1 MSSNHVTD
9 EQKEIAIH
17 IEGLSKCYQI
27 YDKPHHRLL
36 QGLFG
41 KKRQYY
47 REFWALKDVS
57 MTIYKG
63 ETVGIIGQNGS
74 GKSTLLQLLCG
85 TLTPTAGTV
94 AVNGRVAALLELGAG
109 FNPEF
114 TGKENVYMNATILGL
129 SRAEIDARYEQI
141 VAFSEIGEF
150 VNQPVKTYSSGMYVR
165 LAFSVIAHVDADIL
179 IVDEALA
186 VGDAFFTQKCM
197 RFLRQFREK
206 GTILFVSHDNA
217 AVVNLC
223 HRAAWLSHGQL
234 QKMGSAKEISTAY
247 MEKLFEARQGQIDLS
262 GHQSAKNDAATHE
275 TVLKNL
281 FRQIEPIIDPRWE
294 QINQSAAR
302 NVLQL
307 FEFKEEMGAFGTGK
321 AKIMHVS
328 LLNEHGKKLM
338 TLIGGETVQLVV
350 AFTAFEP
357 MFSVIVGFI
366 VKDRLGQNLF
376 GDNSYLTY
384 QNQPLYLQENQTH
397 LVRFIFQMPI
407 LPVGDY
413 AVAVA
418 IAEGTQEEHV
428 QHHWMHE
435 ALIIRSQTSSVSTG
449 LIGLPMMDVE
459 FLSPECSLEIEPRFV
474 YKAS

>member
-1 MSSNHVTD
+1 MSSNSS
-9 EQKEIAIH
+9 EKEIAIQ
-17 IEGLSKCYQI
+17 ISGLSKCYQI
-27 YDKPHHRLL
+27 YDKPYYRLL
-36 QGLFG
+36 QSFFG
-41 KKRQYY
+41 KNKQYY
-47 REFWALKDVS
+47 REFWALRDVAL
-57 MTIYKG
+57 TIYKG

-85 TLTPTAGTV
+85 TLTPTAGEIQ
-94 AVNGRVAALLELGAG
+94 VNGRVAALLELGAG

-114 TGKENVYMNATILGL
+114 TGRENVYMNATILGL
-129 SRAEIDARYEQI
+129 SRAEIDARYDKI
-141 VAFSEIGEF
+141 VAFSEIGDF

-223 HRAAWLSHGQL
+223 HRAAWLSHGAL
-234 QKMGSAKEISTAY
+234 QKMGSAKEVSTAY

-262 GHQSAKNDAATHE
+262 GHQIAAQKE
-275 TVLKNL
+275 KSQDEIIQGL
-281 FRQIEPIIDPRWE
+281 FRQIQPIVDPRWE
-294 QINQSAAR
+294 EINQTNAR
-302 NVLQL
+302 NVLEI

-321 AKIMHVS
+321 AKIKYVA
-328 LLNEHGKKLM
+328 LLDEKGKKL
-338 TLIGGETVQLVV
+338 TTVLGGETVQLIV

-357 MFSVIVGFI
+357 LFSVIIGFI

-376 GDNSYLTY
+376 GENSYLTY
-384 QNQPLYLQENQTH
+384 RHQPLALQENQTY
-397 LVRFIFQMPI
+397 LARFAFQMPI

-413 AVAVA
+413 AVAAA

-449 LIGLPMMDVE
+449 LVGLPMMAIE
-459 FLSPECSLEIEPRFV
+459 FLPPEHSLEIAER
-474 YKAS
+474 SM